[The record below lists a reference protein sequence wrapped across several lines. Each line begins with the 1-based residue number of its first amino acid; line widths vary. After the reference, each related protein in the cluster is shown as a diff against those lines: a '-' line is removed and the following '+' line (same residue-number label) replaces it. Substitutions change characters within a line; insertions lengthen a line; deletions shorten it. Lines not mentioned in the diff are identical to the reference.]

1 MHDLGKARTPPEK
14 WPSHHG
20 HEEAG
25 VPLVEGLSQRLRVPN
40 GYRELAVLAARHHA
54 VVHRAAELRA
64 DTMLKLFETT
74 DAFRRPERFTE
85 LLLACESDARGRTGL
100 ETKPYPQ
107 AAYLQRARDAAAAV
121 TLSDEER
128 AGLQGTAI
136 GEKIR
141 AKRLKAIA
149 DVKGAARVRL

>member
-1 MHDLGKARTPPEK
+1 
-14 WPSHHG
+14 
-20 HEEAG
+20 
-25 VPLVEGLSQRLRVPN
+25 
-40 GYRELAVLAARHHA
+40 
-54 VVHRAAELRA
+54 
-64 DTMLKLFETT
+64 MLKLFETT

-107 AAYLQRARDAAAAV
+107 AAYLQRARDAAAVV

-128 AGLQGTAI
+128 AGLQGAAI

-141 AKRLKAIA
+141 AKRLAAIV
-149 DVKGAARVRL
+149 DVKSAVRGRL